1 MPVPP
6 EAPPVPTTAAPTAA
20 AESFRLSG
28 HIFYYFSQIMA
39 LRNRRLN
46 SDLRAFGL
54 DFARWRVLA
63 VLSDQ
68 PGCSMQQLAETTA
81 VDRTT
86 LTHTLRLMESEG
98 LILRE
103 QRPTDRRSVAL
114 QLSDLGQARLEQI
127 LPTVLK
133 QTDLALSGF
142 SIAEAEALRGELAR
156 IVENL
161 KEEPGRE

>member
-1 MPVPP
+1 M
-6 EAPPVPTTAAPTAA
+6 
-20 AESFRLSG
+20 
-28 HIFYYFSQIMA
+28 
-39 LRNRRLN
+39 
-46 SDLRAFGL
+46 
-54 DFARWRVLA
+54 
-63 VLSDQ
+63 LSDQ